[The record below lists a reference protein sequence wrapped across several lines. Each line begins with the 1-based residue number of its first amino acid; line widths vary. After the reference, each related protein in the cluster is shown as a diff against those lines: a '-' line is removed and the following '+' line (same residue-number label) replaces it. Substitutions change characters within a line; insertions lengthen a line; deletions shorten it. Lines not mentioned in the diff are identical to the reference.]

1 MKKANQI
8 TSKQF
13 QINRNANYQTEFTN
27 SWLRNNG
34 INPRNFDTIDSIF
47 IKAQQTAFDLVKNH
61 SNLLTDAQLKKI
73 KIFIQKIQGIS
84 KNKQLKPRFAQ
95 SILNMGTKIKRQA
108 YKQQQQAREKIQ
120 TLRTINN

>member
-13 QINRNANYQTEFTN
+13 QINRIANYQTEFTN

-73 KIFIQKIQGIS
+73 KLFIQKIQGTS
-84 KNKQLKPRFAQ
+84 KNKQLKPNFAQ

-108 YKQQQQAREKIQ
+108 HKQQQQARERIQ
-120 TLRTINN
+120 ALRIINN

>member
-13 QINRNANYQTEFTN
+13 QINRIANYQTEFTN

-61 SNLLTDAQLKKI
+61 SNLLTDAQFKKI
-73 KIFIQKIQGIS
+73 KLFIQKIQGTS
-84 KNKQLKPRFAQ
+84 KNKQLKPNFAQ

-108 YKQQQQAREKIQ
+108 YKQQQQARERIQ
-120 TLRTINN
+120 ALRTQIN

>member
-13 QINRNANYQTEFTN
+13 QINRIANYQTEITN

-47 IKAQQTAFDLVKNH
+47 IKAQKTAFDLVKNH

-73 KIFIQKIQGIS
+73 KLFIQKIQGTS
-84 KNKQLKPRFAQ
+84 KNKQLKSNFAQ

-108 YKQQQQAREKIQ
+108 YKQQQQARERIQ
-120 TLRTINN
+120 ALRTQIN